1 MKPCVNALIIS
12 FMGHSILRVYLPPNL
27 HSIVF
32 SMRLIA
38 SLSFA
43 SVAFASPTQLSE
55 TVRKLRFELDEADSD
70 LRVLHRSFESFRA
83 KHDTLRASVLNVLE
97 TLSVSSSN
105 EDMPSMD
112 EMIGE
117 MLPERNNNH
126 LGSTSANADG
136 EVTFD
141 VIDEIDQHVRRAR
154 DAFIRSI
161 EEETVA
167 VKERIRQGTTR
178 DERWTILF
186 NFLGSFFKAKLLDYR
201 TASGDMKFENLYEF
215 LKEYFNRETGAAKE
229 LRAIRDNGTPNTD
242 WDDPNPMWEDEF
254 WSFFDS
260 NTNPFRNY

>member
-1 MKPCVNALIIS
+1 
-12 FMGHSILRVYLPPNL
+12 
-27 HSIVF
+27 
-32 SMRLIA
+32 
-38 SLSFA
+38 
-43 SVAFASPTQLSE
+43 
-55 TVRKLRFELDEADSD
+55 
-70 LRVLHRSFESFRA
+70 
-83 KHDTLRASVLNVLE
+83 
-97 TLSVSSSN
+97 
-105 EDMPSMD
+105 MD

-186 NFLGSFFKAKLLDYR
+186 NFLGNHLKAKLLEYR

-215 LKEYFNRETGAAKE
+215 LKEYFNRETGTVAE
-229 LRAIRDNGTPNTD
+229 LRDIRDNGTPNTD
-242 WDDPNPMWEDEF
+242 WDDPDPRWKHEF